1 MRTSAGSQ
9 GRLQLNDCDA
19 NISHSSSV
27 ALSANRHGEYGGP
40 MARCIDPQEVSA
52 PEEWLHSSVVPR
64 SASEAQPVLATW
76 YWPQGYS
83 LRDCGNTRF
92 KHLGE
97 IPGTQ
102 RDCRAA
108 VSFLHSPS
116 VFSSSQHSVVA
127 ITHRLNSVIFNP
139 INTSLFKII
148 SARRPR
154 GGRMAGSL

>member
-1 MRTSAGSQ
+1 MIVMQTFLTALQWCILQTGMGSMVAPWQ
-9 GRLQLNDCDA
+9 GVQKDHRRSQHWRSGYTARLCPCQLRR
-19 NISHSSSV
+19 HSQSWP
-27 ALSANRHGEYGGP
+27 HGTGTRE
-40 MARCIDPQEVSA
+40 
-52 PEEWLHSSVVPR
+52 H
-64 SASEAQPVLATW
+64 
-76 YWPQGYS
+76 S

-102 RDCRAA
+102 RDRRAA

-139 INTSLFKII
+139 VNTSLFKII